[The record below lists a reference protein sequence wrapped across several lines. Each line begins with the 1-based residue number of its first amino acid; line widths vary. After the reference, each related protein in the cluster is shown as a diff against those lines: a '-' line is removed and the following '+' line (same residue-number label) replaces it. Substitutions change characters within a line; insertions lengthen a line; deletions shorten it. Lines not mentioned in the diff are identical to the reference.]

1 MRLLLDV
8 HHSPRAPE
16 QLRQSGYDVL
26 AAGEDARLAALADED
41 LLRAATADD
50 RAIVTENVK
59 DFDRIVRTWASTGE
73 RHRGVIFTS
82 PRRFHRA
89 RISYPRDLVVALAIL
104 LAEPPDEQQ
113 DRVHWLS

>member
-1 MRLLLDV
+1 MRLLLDA
-8 HHSPRAPE
+8 HHSPRAAE
-16 QLRQSGYDVL
+16 QLRQDGYDAL
-26 AAGEDARLAALADED
+26 AAAEDARLAALPDED

-50 RAIVTENVK
+50 RALVTENVK
-59 DFDRIVRTWASTGE
+59 DFDRIVRIWASTGE

-89 RISYPRDLVVALAIL
+89 RSSYPRDLVLALENL

-113 DRVHWLS
+113 DWVHWLS